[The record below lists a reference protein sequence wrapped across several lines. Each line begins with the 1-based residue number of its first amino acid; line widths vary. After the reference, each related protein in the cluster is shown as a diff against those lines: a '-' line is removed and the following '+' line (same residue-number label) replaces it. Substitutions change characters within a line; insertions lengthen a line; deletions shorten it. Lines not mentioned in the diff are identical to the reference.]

1 MMHVQGLVW
10 MLVGAGA
17 NIDAQIGDEGVLLVD
32 SGMRGSSDDVLAAI
46 RRVTDKPIRIVIN
59 TSVDPDHT
67 GGNELIAKVGKWLGG
82 NAPGNFGLGVPGA
95 RVIAHERTLFRMSQA
110 KEPFAAWPT
119 ETFLDDKELFFNGEA
134 IQLLHQPSAHSDG
147 DVIVFFRRSDVVA
160 AGDAFSTVSYP
171 PVDRAR
177 GGSVQGTLDALNK
190 IIELAIP
197 RDHEEGGTFIIPGH
211 GRLCDEADVVEYRD
225 MATIV
230 RDRVLALSRRGQTAA
245 QVKLAR
251 PSLDYDGRYGVSD
264 AFIDAI
270 FRP

>member
-1 MMHVQGLVW
+1 
-10 MLVGAGA
+10 
-17 NIDAQIGDEGVLLVD
+17 
-32 SGMRGSSDDVLAAI
+32 
-46 RRVTDKPIRIVIN
+46 
-59 TSVDPDHT
+59 
-67 GGNELIAKVGKWLGG
+67 
-82 NAPGNFGLGVPGA
+82 
-95 RVIAHERTLFRMSQA
+95 
-110 KEPFAAWPT
+110 
-119 ETFLDDKELFFNGEA
+119 
-134 IQLLHQPSAHSDG
+134 
-147 DVIVFFRRSDVVA
+147 
-160 AGDAFSTVSYP
+160 
-171 PVDRAR
+171 
-177 GGSVQGTLDALNK
+177 VQGTLDALNK